1 MSSTSHAIQSNSGS
15 ALSPVAARVS
25 PIRDYFTLIKPEVT
39 FLVLIAT
46 ALGCAMASSRLDWL
60 VLFHTLLG
68 TGMVAGGTAT
78 LNHYLERAFDC
89 RMRRTLNRPLPAGRL
104 SPEAVL
110 HFGVGLSVL
119 GVLYLAILVN
129 YLTSWIGLTTLLTYL
144 LVYTPLKRRTSL
156 CTLIGAFPGAAPA
169 LMGWAGVRNSLSLEA
184 WVLYAILFIWQFPHF
199 LAIAWMYREDY
210 ARAGM
215 LMLPSNDLRGNTAF
229 RQILTASLV
238 LIPVSLIPSLLGMT
252 GGLYSIS
259 ALLLGFGFFYFA
271 FQASQHRTGTRAKNL
286 LHASVFYLPV
296 LYAVMMMN
304 KLR

>member
-1 MSSTSHAIQSNSGS
+1 MSSTGHVVPSNLGG
-15 ALSPVAARVS
+15 ALSPPTPRVS

-46 ALGCAMASSRLDWL
+46 GIGCVMASSRLDWL
-60 VLFHTLLG
+60 LLLHTLLG

-78 LNHYLERAFDC
+78 LNQYLERTFDS

-104 SPEAVL
+104 LPEAVL

-119 GVLYLAILVN
+119 GVLYLAFLVN

-144 LVYTPLKRRTSL
+144 LIYTPLKRRTSL

-169 LMGWAGVRNSLSLEA
+169 LIGWASVRNSLSVEA
-184 WVLYAILFIWQFPHF
+184 WVLYAILFVWQFPHF

-210 ARAGM
+210 TRAGM
-215 LMLPSNDLRGNTAF
+215 LMLPPGDLRGNAAF
-229 RQILTASLV
+229 RQILTASLI

-252 GGLYSIS
+252 GSLYSIS
-259 ALLLGFGFFYFA
+259 AFLLGFGFCYFA
-271 FQASQHRTGTRAKNL
+271 FQASQHRTGTRARHL
-286 LHASVFYLPV
+286 LHASVFYLPL

-304 KLR
+304 KLG

>member
-1 MSSTSHAIQSNSGS
+1 MSSTSHAIHSNSGGV
-15 ALSPVAARVS
+15 LSPVVARVS

-46 ALGCAMASSRLDWL
+46 ALGCAMASSRLNWL

-78 LNHYLERAFDC
+78 LNHYLERAFDR

-144 LVYTPLKRRTSL
+144 LIYTPLKRRTSL

-169 LMGWAGVRNSLSLEA
+169 LMGWTGARNSLSLEA
-184 WVLYAILFIWQFPHF
+184 WALYAILFIWQFPHF

-215 LMLPSNDLRGNTAF
+215 LMLPSNDLRGNAAF

-238 LIPVSLIPSLLGMT
+238 LIPISLIPSLLGMT

-259 ALLLGFGFFYFA
+259 AFLLGFGFFFFA
-271 FQASQHRTGTRAKNL
+271 FQASQHRTGTRAKHL
-286 LHASVFYLPV
+286 LHASVFYLPL